1 MTTQLLS
8 TELANLIQ
16 ESKRKHNDLRQ
27 AAEKSLEE
35 LKGIRAT
42 SESHLAAELS
52 QKVNFVNPFV
62 IACGT
67 RNAKFTGIAI
77 VCLSRLVL
85 VTALPRSKLSPVL
98 EALREATSAGLDV
111 QLKILQALPTLL
123 QNYSKEIQ
131 GDLLVTALNICF
143 ILQTTKNGIVNNTS
157 AATLQQLVMT
167 VFEKVAAEDKLSSDG
182 NFVGEAPTNDGV
194 VQLRAASMDAY
205 RIFKDICLMTEN
217 QRPEYL
223 RFTGLPQTFG
233 LELIESVLSQHA
245 IIFTDSHHPE
255 QAHILRTGVMPFV
268 IKSLSG
274 KPNFATS
281 VRLVRIL
288 YTLLRKHLDVLPSE
302 GGEALDTLTQ
312 LLDQDTAAWRR
323 ALCMEVFRGIFSEPP
338 LLRRIYTYYD
348 SKEGEKDVL
357 QNLTATFVRVST
369 EKPVVIGLGHQS
381 TIPVANPYANMGG
394 SSDQAMLEASGVTG
408 IIGGSVGEGGNTG
421 ISSQWSTVRVACI
434 DQLDKTEPPSI
445 PESYIYALTLSCI
458 TSLSEGL
465 AKFILPLTVPPDNRA
480 RKRSAKQPDTGR
492 NSPSLADDDTNIPK
506 TALERAATQNS
517 LERAGSFKKN
527 PVPLNPLAVKDH
539 PLHTEVEICAAIID
553 ECWPA
558 ILATCSTFLYAAL
571 DSEYYHG
578 LVRAF
583 QKFAHVAGLLH
594 LTTPRDAFLT
604 TLGKAAVPPNVFT
617 ACSNTGA
624 SKPAAASP
632 VAEAPNSILGNAR
645 GLLSVDNLVT
655 PVGAAGER
663 QRQASFDANTIPQ
676 TLNTRNLLCLRALLN
691 LGIAL
696 GPTLS
701 SSWSIVLETL
711 QQADFVLFTTGKSPG
726 RTPIA
731 GKGPDPR
738 AESEASSLLAN
749 FSTEIRAVE
758 TAASR
763 LFESTVDFPNG
774 AFVEVVDAICG
785 LLDQRTDQ
793 ASEASSRPQ
802 SSASLST
809 PVPVPGLR
817 TPSGQHRRLVSVST
831 IVPAGPSQEDQFALA
846 KIGEIASINIERLLG
861 YPPDVSGWTLITT
874 ELIGALSSVPMPA
887 QIRNRAANILVRLI
901 LDAAKSVVGFDDETR
916 GRVQLRLLEALRDS
930 LLPLQMEDRA
940 ASVATHSTDIDIHK
954 IILEGL
960 KSLLDDCGDALLSGW
975 EITFEVIGSI
985 FIPRKFGN
993 DGARDVGDQSFTLTT
1008 RSSKLIR
1015 SAFNSLQL
1023 ICSDFL
1029 GSLPKS
1035 CFLILVDTLYKF
1047 CSQDDDLNIALTTVT
1062 FFWVLSD
1069 FLSGKSKL
1077 LPITDTL
1084 VDDPDGI
1091 SLVEKASNAE
1101 DASSDAALWMLLLLR
1116 LTTVT
1121 TDGRLD
1127 LRNSAIQTLLR
1138 IFDAYGERLGP
1149 EAWSVCIKS
1158 VIFKLLSSIEEEL
1171 EDVGKQDI
1179 DEKIRHDWHDTAV
1192 VVLNGI
1198 SSLLAN
1204 YLDVLTVHPTFNSYW
1219 QQLLGHFASL
1229 LDFQV
1234 LEISTATFKALT
1246 QMLSQS
1252 QNGTKQNFNK
1262 TTIDLAWDLWSR
1274 GVPVSKKG
1282 NSGKITDNQNCLLA
1296 YVAALRDVYRLIQ
1309 VDLTVERIRR
1319 MLTLLR
1325 EVMQVATPGSYVA
1338 DIDHVTPLQGQVL
1351 EVIKLLRTD
1360 LPGAPSAVISQTAE
1374 FISLAFLEE
1383 QAMSS
1388 QRNAQK
1394 RTYVAMSKASML
1406 ILQSLIVSHASDV
1419 NIYSDGAFLTA
1430 LTALS
1435 KPIVLKYRFPI
1446 ITKTEQPWRLS
1457 TTSALVILEA
1467 TLPQLHKLDISRPN
1481 LQDIWEMIVTIANG
1495 VISAD
1500 CEAPP
1505 DRVNIA
1511 EDQDFDISSFLK
1523 LRDLIIP
1530 SLGGEVVADKTRKVF
1545 AENLFRMSIIHTPAP
1560 TESALIYGGD
1570 GDDIIGLS
1578 NLYKPRRGRTI
1589 DPPPAKREK
1598 MCYICIDELFALVT
1612 NHSEAS
1618 TPHISVQPPTPAFP
1632 PPNAAAAANMPFESP
1647 HALHVRLAKTAA
1659 PYLILRA
1666 ALTLRAYIADQPL
1679 RGRMPQPLSQ
1689 RRELSRMLERLVELR
1704 SEPEAI
1710 PDTANVESESRK
1722 HLLRLYPLLVSA
1734 SSVAGTSGDEGV
1746 LKLLTKAL
1754 EVVGSELG
1762 I

>member
-8 TELANLIQ
+8 TELTNLIQ

-35 LKGIRAT
+35 LKSIRAAN
-42 SESHLAAELS
+42 EAQLAAELS
-52 QKVNFVNPFV
+52 QKINFVNPFV

-77 VCLSRLVL
+77 VCLSRLIL

-123 QNYSKEIQ
+123 QNYSREIQ

-143 ILQTTKNGIVNNTS
+143 ILQTTKNGVVNNTS

-167 VFEKVAAEDKLSSDG
+167 VFEKVAAEDKSGSNG
-182 NFVGEAPTNDGV
+182 SFVGDAPAGDGD
-194 VQLRAASMDAY
+194 VQLRAAAMDAY
-205 RIFKDICLMTEN
+205 RIFRDICLMTEN

-233 LELIESVLSQHA
+233 LELIESVLSQHSA
-245 IIFTDSHHPE
+245 IFTESRHPE
-255 QAHILRTGVMPFV
+255 QAHILRTTVMPFV
-268 IKSLSG
+268 IKELSA
-274 KPNFATS
+274 KPNFAIS
-281 VRLVRIL
+281 VRLARIL

-312 LLDQDTAAWRR
+312 LLDQDASPWRR

-338 LLRRIYTYYD
+338 LVRRIFALYD
-348 SKEGEKDVL
+348 SKEGEKDIL
-357 QNLTATFVRVST
+357 KNLTATFVRVST
-369 EKPVVIGLGHQS
+369 EKPAVIGLGHQS
-381 TIPVANPYANMGG
+381 TIPVANPYASMGG
-394 SSDQAMLEASGVTG
+394 SSDHAMLEASGVTG
-408 IIGGSVGEGGNTG
+408 IIGGSVGDSHSTG
-421 ISSQWSTVRVACI
+421 ISSHWSVVRVACI
-434 DQLDKTEPPSI
+434 DQLDKTEPPPF

-465 AKFILPLTVPPDNRA
+465 AKFILPLTVPPDNRS
-480 RKRSAKQPDTGR
+480 RKRGAKQPETGR
-492 NSPSLADDDTNIPK
+492 ESPAPFEGDDNNGLK
-506 TALERAATQNS
+506 TTVERTATLS
-517 LERAGSFKKN
+517 TVERSGSFKKN

-539 PLHTEVEICAAIID
+539 PLRAEVKICAAIID

-594 LTTPRDAFLT
+594 LAFPRDAFLT
-604 TLGKAAVPPNVFT
+604 TLGKAAVPPNVFS
-617 ACSNTGA
+617 ACLNTGP
-624 SKPAAASP
+624 SKPAAPSP
-632 VAEAPNSILGNAR
+632 AAETPNSILGNAR

-663 QRQASFDANTIPQ
+663 QRQASFDANNIPQ

-701 SSWSIVLETL
+701 ASWSIILETL
-711 QQADFVLFTTGKSPG
+711 QQADFVLFSTGKSPG
-726 RTPIA
+726 RTPMA
-731 GKGPDPR
+731 GKGPDPK
-738 AESEASSLLAN
+738 AENEAASLLAN

-763 LFESTVDFPNG
+763 LFESTVDFPND
-774 AFVEVVDAICG
+774 AFAKVVDAICS
-785 LLDQRTDQ
+785 LLDQQ
-793 ASEASSRPQ
+793 PEPASEPSSRPQ
-802 SSASLST
+802 SSPTLT
-809 PVPVPGLR
+809 PPITGLR
-817 TPSGQHRRLVSVST
+817 TPTGQHRRLLSVSS
-831 IVPAGPSQEDQFALA
+831 IAPAGPSQEDQFALA
-846 KIGEIASINIERLLG
+846 KIGELAAINIERLLT
-861 YPPDVSGWTLITT
+861 YPPDVSGWTRIIT
-874 ELIGALSSVPMPA
+874 ELINTLSSTAMPV
-887 QIRNRAANILVRLI
+887 QIRSRAADILVQLT
-901 LDAAKSVVGFDDETR
+901 LDAAKAVGGIDDETR
-916 GRVQLRLLEALRDS
+916 SRVQLRLLEALRDS
-930 LLPLQMEDRA
+930 LLPLQKEDRA
-940 ASVATHSTDIDIHK
+940 SSVATHSTDIDIHK

-985 FIPRKFGN
+985 FIQRRFSN
-993 DGARDVGDQSFTLTT
+993 DLTQDASGQSFPLTT

-1015 SAFNSLQL
+1015 SAFSSLQL

-1069 FLSGKSKL
+1069 FLSGRSKL
-1077 LPITDTL
+1077 LPITDSL
-1084 VDDPDGI
+1084 VDDPNGV
-1091 SLVEKASNAE
+1091 SLAEKASNAE

-1121 TDGRLD
+1121 TDERLD

-1138 IFDAYGERLGP
+1138 IFDAYGDRLGP

-1158 VIFKLLSSIEEEL
+1158 VIFKLLSSIEKEL
-1171 EDVGKQDI
+1171 EAVGKVDT
-1179 DEKIRHDWHDTAV
+1179 DEKIRYDWYDTAV
-1192 VVLNGI
+1192 VVLNGV
-1198 SSLLAN
+1198 SNLLAN
-1204 YLDVLTVHPTFNSYW
+1204 YLDVLTAHPTFNSYW

-1252 QNGTKQNFNK
+1252 HNGTKLNFNK
-1262 TTIDLAWDLWSR
+1262 TAIDLAWDLWSR
-1274 GVPVSKKG
+1274 SVPVPKAG
-1282 NSGKITDNQNCLLA
+1282 NAGKITDNQNCLLA
-1296 YVAALRDVYRLIQ
+1296 HVGALRDVYRLIQ
-1309 VDLTVERIRR
+1309 PDLTVDRIRR

-1325 EVMQVATPGSYVA
+1325 EVMQVATPGAYVA
-1338 DIDHVTPLQGQVL
+1338 DIDHLTPLQGQVL
-1351 EVIKLLRTD
+1351 EVIKMLRTD
-1360 LPGAPSAVISQTAE
+1360 LPGAPSAVISQTSE

-1383 QAMSS
+1383 HDMSS
-1388 QRNAQK
+1388 QRNTQK
-1394 RTYVAMSKASML
+1394 RTYVAMSKASVS
-1406 ILQSLIVSHASDV
+1406 ILQSLVVTHASDV
-1419 NIYSDGAFLTA
+1419 RIYNDGAYLTA

-1435 KPIVLKYRFPI
+1435 RPIVLKYGFPI
-1446 ITKTEQPWRLS
+1446 ITKTDQPWKQS

-1467 TLPQLHKLDISRPN
+1467 TLPQLQKLEINRSN
-1481 LQDIWEMIVTIANG
+1481 LQGIWEMIVTIANG
-1495 VISAD
+1495 IISAECD
-1500 CEAPP
+1500 APP
-1505 DRVNIA
+1505 DRVNIL

-1523 LRDLIIP
+1523 LRELIIP
-1530 SLGGEVVADKTRKVF
+1530 SLGAEVVGDKTRKVF
-1545 AENLFRMSIIHTPAP
+1545 AENLFRMSIIHSPAP
-1560 TESALIYGGD
+1560 EESSLIHGSGGSD
-1570 GDDIIGLS
+1570 VVGLS
-1578 NLYKPRRGRTI
+1578 NLYKSRRGRTI

-1598 MCYICIDELFALVT
+1598 MCYVCLDELFALVA
-1612 NHSEAS
+1612 NQSEVT
-1618 TPHISVQPPTPAFP
+1618 TPQITVQPPTPGFP
-1632 PPNAAAAANMPFESP
+1632 HQGSSNMSLESP
-1647 HALHVRLAKTAA
+1647 HALNVRLARTTA
-1659 PYLILRA
+1659 PYLILRS

-1689 RRELSRMLERLVELR
+1689 RIELKRVLERLVELK
-1704 SEPEAI
+1704 SEPDAI
-1710 PDTANVESESRK
+1710 PDTPNVESENRK

-1734 SSVAGTSGDEGV
+1734 TRVAGTSADEGV
-1746 LKLLTKAL
+1746 LRVLNQAL

-1762 I
+1762 V

>member
-8 TELANLIQ
+8 TELTNLIQ
-16 ESKRKHNDLRQ
+16 ET
-27 AAEKSLEE
+27 EKSLEE

-42 SESHLAAELS
+42 SEAHLAAELS

-167 VFEKVAAEDKLSSDG
+167 VFEKVAAEDKLASDG
-182 NFVGEAPTNDGV
+182 NFVGDAPTGDGV

-338 LLRRIYTYYD
+338 LLRRIYTFYD

-357 QNLTATFVRVST
+357 KNLTATFVRVST

-381 TIPVANPYANMGG
+381 TIPVANPYANLGG

-434 DQLDKTEPPSI
+434 DQLDKTEPPSV

-465 AKFILPLTVPPDNRA
+465 AKFILPLTVPPDSRA
-480 RKRSAKQPDTGR
+480 RKRNVKQPETGR
-492 NSPSLADDDTNIPK
+492 NSPSLADDDTGVPK
-506 TALERAATQNS
+506 TVVERTATQNS
-517 LERAGSFKKN
+517 LERSGSFKKN

-539 PLHTEVEICAAIID
+539 PLHTEVKICAAIID

-617 ACSNTGA
+617 ACYNTGA
-624 SKPAAASP
+624 SKPTAVSP
-632 VAEAPNSILGNAR
+632 VSEAPNSILGNAR

-663 QRQASFDANTIPQ
+663 QRQASMDANTIPQ

-701 SSWSIVLETL
+701 ASWSIVLETL

-785 LLDQRTDQ
+785 LLDQRADQ

-802 SSASLST
+802 SSASLTT
-809 PVPVPGLR
+809 PVPATGLR

-831 IVPAGPSQEDQFALA
+831 IVPTVPSQEDQFALA
-846 KIGEIASINIERLLG
+846 KIGEIASINIERLLS
-861 YPPDVSGWTLITT
+861 YPPDVSGWTRITT

-887 QIRNRAANILVRLI
+887 QIRNRAAGILVNLT
-901 LDAAKSVVGFDDETR
+901 LDAAKSVVSFDDETR

-930 LLPLQMEDRA
+930 LLPLQMDDRA

-975 EITFEVIGSI
+975 EITFEIIGSI
-985 FIPRKFGN
+985 FIPRRYG
-993 DGARDVGDQSFTLTT
+993 DGSRDTSDQSFTLTT

-1015 SAFNSLQL
+1015 SAFSSLQL

-1121 TDGRLD
+1121 TDERLD

-1171 EDVGKQDI
+1171 EDVDKQDV

-1282 NSGKITDNQNCLLA
+1282 NTGKTTDNQNCLLA

-1309 VDLTVERIRR
+1309 VDLTVDRIRR

-1360 LPGAPSAVISQTAE
+1360 LAGAPSAVISQTSE

-1383 QAMSS
+1383 HAMSS
-1388 QRNAQK
+1388 QRNSQK
-1394 RTYVAMSKASML
+1394 RTYVAMSKASMS

-1467 TLPQLHKLDISRPN
+1467 TLPQLHKLDISRSN

-1500 CEAPP
+1500 CDAPP

-1523 LRDLIIP
+1523 LRELIIP

-1560 TESALIYGGD
+1560 AESALIYGGD

-1598 MCYICIDELFALVT
+1598 MCYICIDELFALVS

-1618 TPHISVQPPTPAFP
+1618 TPHIMVQPPTPAFP
-1632 PPNAAAAANMPFESP
+1632 PPNAAATVANMPFESP
-1647 HALHVRLAKTAA
+1647 HALHVRLARTAA

-1689 RRELSRMLERLVELR
+1689 RKELSRMLERLVELR

-1746 LKLLTKAL
+1746 SKLLTKAL